1 MKFLAK
7 SRAKIKIDI
16 YEQEILKQAYAVIT
30 LMVLATLFFVVQ
42 ICVGGGHK
50 LWNICNY
57 IFWKYDYFMDKIYQ
71 TKTAKTTSYRSSFI
85 L

>member
-1 MKFLAK
+1 
-7 SRAKIKIDI
+7 
-16 YEQEILKQAYAVIT
+16 
-30 LMVLATLFFVVQ
+30 MVLATLFFVVQ

-71 TKTAKTTSYRSSFI
+71 TKTAKTTSYRSSLYFSCI
-85 L
+85 GTFWMSYL